1 MSEAMLALLGF
12 ATIII
17 VIALLLRNVT
27 VPALAFVS
35 VSTVTGAILVATG
48 TFTIEEMGEFVTAG
62 VSGVHGTA
70 ALFIFSVLF
79 FGIMTDVGMFDK
91 IINALMKKVGSNVV
105 GVSGNAPGL
114 QTSEYETDN
123 SDAHLCIC
131 NGCNEPSAMGW
142 TDNACGYCP
151 WN

>member
-1 MSEAMLALLGF
+1 
-12 ATIII
+12 
-17 VIALLLRNVT
+17 
-27 VPALAFVS
+27 
-35 VSTVTGAILVATG
+35 
-48 TFTIEEMGEFVTAG
+48 
-62 VSGVHGTA
+62 
-70 ALFIFSVLF
+70 
-79 FGIMTDVGMFDK
+79 MTDVGMFDK

-105 GVSGNAPGL
+105 GVAMMTCIIAMIGHLDGGGASTFLITNSGNAPGL

-131 NGCNEPSAMGW
+131 NGCNEPSAMGR

>member
-1 MSEAMLALLGF
+1 MLALLGF

-62 VSGVHGTA
+62 VAEYMVLQHCLSS
-70 ALFIFSVLF
+70 LYFSLE
-79 FGIMTDVGMFDK
+79 
-91 IINALMKKVGSNVV
+91 L
-105 GVSGNAPGL
+105 
-114 QTSEYETDN
+114 
-123 SDAHLCIC
+123 
-131 NGCNEPSAMGW
+131 
-142 TDNACGYCP
+142 
-151 WN
+151 

>member
-48 TFTIEEMGEFVTAG
+48 TFTIEEMGG
-62 VSGVHGTA
+62 
-70 ALFIFSVLF
+70 
-79 FGIMTDVGMFDK
+79 
-91 IINALMKKVGSNVV
+91 
-105 GVSGNAPGL
+105 
-114 QTSEYETDN
+114 
-123 SDAHLCIC
+123 IC
-131 NGCNEPSAMGW
+131 NSRCIRSTW
-142 TDNACGYCP
+142 YCSTVYLLCTFL
-151 WN
+151 WNYDRCRNVRQDHQ

>member
-48 TFTIEEMGEFVTAG
+48 TFTIEEMGEFVISWCSRSTWYCST
-62 VSGVHGTA
+62 VYLLCTF
-70 ALFIFSVLF
+70 LWNY
-79 FGIMTDVGMFDK
+79 DRCR
-91 IINALMKKVGSNVV
+91 NVR
-105 GVSGNAPGL
+105 
-114 QTSEYETDN
+114 QD
-123 SDAHLCIC
+123 HQCID
-131 NGCNEPSAMGW
+131 EESRK
-142 TDNACGYCP
+142 
-151 WN
+151 

>member
-62 VSGVHGTA
+62 VAGVHGTF
-70 ALFIFSVLF
+70 LWNY
-79 FGIMTDVGMFDK
+79 DRCR
-91 IINALMKKVGSNVV
+91 NVR
-105 GVSGNAPGL
+105 
-114 QTSEYETDN
+114 QD
-123 SDAHLCIC
+123 HQCID
-131 NGCNEPSAMGW
+131 EESRK
-142 TDNACGYCP
+142 
-151 WN
+151 

>member
-1 MSEAMLALLGF
+1 MESSNKWYEKVPVQKEGENAMSEAMLALLGF

-70 ALFIFSVLF
+70 ALFIFLCTF
-79 FGIMTDVGMFDK
+79 LWNYDRCR
-91 IINALMKKVGSNVV
+91 NVRQDHQCLDEE
-105 GVSGNAPGL
+105 SRK
-114 QTSEYETDN
+114 
-123 SDAHLCIC
+123 
-131 NGCNEPSAMGW
+131 
-142 TDNACGYCP
+142 
-151 WN
+151 

>member
-62 VSGVHGTA
+62 VARSTWYCSTVYLLCTF
-70 ALFIFSVLF
+70 LWNY
-79 FGIMTDVGMFDK
+79 DRCR
-91 IINALMKKVGSNVV
+91 NVR
-105 GVSGNAPGL
+105 
-114 QTSEYETDN
+114 QD
-123 SDAHLCIC
+123 HQCID
-131 NGCNEPSAMGW
+131 EESRK
-142 TDNACGYCP
+142 
-151 WN
+151 